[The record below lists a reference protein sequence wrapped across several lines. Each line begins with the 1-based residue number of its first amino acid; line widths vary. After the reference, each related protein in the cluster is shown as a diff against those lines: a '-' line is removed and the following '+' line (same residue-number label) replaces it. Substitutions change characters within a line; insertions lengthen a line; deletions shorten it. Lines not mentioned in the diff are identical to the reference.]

1 MDRQQTIERLRIW
14 AARARYEAQMADT
27 YADQLKWQ
35 GQGQV
40 LASVANLL
48 ADQTPS
54 PDGYPLWRRVVA
66 DRAQALAAWQESQ
79 EGAEAMFHAGE
90 VSGYDLAL
98 TAIVDVAGRVW
109 PRIEPH
115 VA

>member
-1 MDRQQTIERLRIW
+1 MDRMQTMERLRIW
-14 AARARYEAQMADT
+14 AVRARHEAQMADT

-35 GQGQV
+35 GQAQV
-40 LASVANLL
+40 LASVATVL
-48 ADQTPS
+48 ADRATET
-54 PDGYPLWRRVVA
+54 DTYAVWRRIVA
-66 DRAQALAAWQESQ
+66 DRAQALAAWQEVQ
-79 EGAEAMFHAGE
+79 EGPEAMFHAGE

-98 TAIVDVAGRVW
+98 TALKDVAGRIW

>member
-1 MDRQQTIERLRIW
+1 MDRERTIERLRIW
-14 AARARYEAQMADT
+14 AVRARHEAQMADT

-35 GQGQV
+35 GQAQV
-40 LASVANLL
+40 LASVANLI
-48 ADQTPS
+48 ADQAPS

-66 DRAQALAAWQESQ
+66 DRSQALATWQEAQ
-79 EGAEAMFHAGE
+79 EGPEAMFHAGE

-98 TAIVDVAGRVW
+98 TAIQDVAGRVW